1 MEQHAPERTL
11 RKFDYTPASIFTGQW
26 SNLAFAIGMIVVPMI
41 CPFGIRIRRLQ
52 LLSPTAF
59 SIILILGGADDLTVD
74 GENGDLHHLAD
85 LVEEIG
91 LYLTDGHQVL
101 PQRQVVGVVHGVG
114 QGVVIA
120 ENTAGPGLYPV
131 YGGGYHLAAF
141 HHAHTLTVQGHLV
154 PGAIEMAQHAGGGEG
169 EGHRQKDDGV
179 QLGAALHK
187 VGKGDTLPPQPGK
200 GG

>member
-1 MEQHAPERTL
+1 MGCRNWATTLFRSVFVDIGRLDGLQH
-11 RKFDYTPASIFTGQW
+11 
-26 SNLAFAIGMIVVPMI
+26 
-41 CPFGIRIRRLQ
+41 GIQ
-52 LLSPTAF
+52 G
-59 SIILILGGADDLTVD
+59 ILILGGADDLTVD

-120 ENTAGPGLYPV
+120 ETTAGPGLYPV

-154 PGAIEMAQHAGGGEG
+154 PGAVEVAQHAGGGEG
-169 EGHRQKDDGV
+169 EGHR
-179 QLGAALHK
+179 
-187 VGKGDTLPPQPGK
+187 
-200 GG
+200 